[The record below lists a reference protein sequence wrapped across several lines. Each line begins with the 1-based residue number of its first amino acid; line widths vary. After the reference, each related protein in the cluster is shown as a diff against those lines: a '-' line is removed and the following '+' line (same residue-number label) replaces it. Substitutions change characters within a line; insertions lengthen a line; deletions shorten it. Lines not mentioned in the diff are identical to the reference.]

1 MGRQRGLWR
10 EGWGLE
16 RTKGFIK
23 RGKKQREKRGKE
35 GMHVLENENERERQK
50 QRTWKRTTPRAIQ
63 EAGSERR
70 GTWMRS
76 A

>member
-1 MGRQRGLWR
+1 MGVR
-10 EGWGLE
+10 E
-16 RTKGFIK
+16 TKGFIN

-35 GMHVLENENERERQK
+35 GMPGLEKENGRERQK
-50 QRTWKRTTPRAIQ
+50 LRTRKRTTPRAIQ
-63 EAGSERR
+63 ETGSERR